1 MLSFCPWLEW
11 SLRRSE
17 SPDLGVLK
25 EKSGFWSQREIV
37 IVHNS
42 PATHES
48 FTPFLGCFCV
58 ITTVQCWEPWETCYK
73 SFYYN
78 TSGEMMVL
86 GGGGH
91 CFAEKTKNMS
101 GSALLTSLLSLCYLF
116 FFWENSVVHL
126 DSVVFTPA
134 LLLLLPLQKVM
145 QWQTCLWVDQIHR
158 DCNWVHALLLVQTH
172 YGPVSSSGLAWS
184 MICSMKINRMEECR
198 ASHTHQLLL
207 SALLAKGRMGMEG
220 RGPPWAWPRGHPRIL
235 PIYCMIPK
243 KDQMAML

>member
-1 MLSFCPWLEW
+1 MLGT
-11 SLRRSE
+11 LRNMLQILLLQHKWRN
-17 SPDLGVLK
+17 D
-25 EKSGFWSQREIV
+25 GF
-37 IVHNS
+37 
-42 PATHES
+42 
-48 FTPFLGCFCV
+48 
-58 ITTVQCWEPWETCYK
+58 
-73 SFYYN
+73 
-78 TSGEMMVL
+78 
-86 GGGGH
+86 GGGGALFWWEDKKH
-91 CFAEKTKNMS
+91 EWKCSSHF
-101 GSALLTSLLSLCYLF
+101 SAIIVLSLL
-116 FFWENSVVHL
+116 FWENSVVHL
-126 DSVVFTPA
+126 GSVVFTPA

-184 MICSMKINRMEECR
+184 MISSMKINRMEECR

-220 RGPPWAWPRGHPRIL
+220 RGPPWAWPRGRPRIL